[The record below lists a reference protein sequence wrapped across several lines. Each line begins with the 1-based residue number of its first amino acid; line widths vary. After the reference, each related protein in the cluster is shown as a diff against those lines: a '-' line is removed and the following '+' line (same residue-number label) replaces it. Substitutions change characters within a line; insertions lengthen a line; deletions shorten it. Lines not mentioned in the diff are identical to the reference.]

1 MKSSRSPRFAHHR
14 RLASAPL
21 LATLSFLILSPAF
34 ADQTVDIQGNAG
46 GKRFDG
52 IGAVSGGG
60 ATSVLLKDYP
70 EPQRSQIL
78 DLLFKPDF
86 GAAMSALF
94 VEVPGDGN
102 STQGSELSHMH
113 TRGDENY
120 SRGYEWWLMKEA
132 KARDPYIT
140 LDGCAWSAPA
150 WVGNGNFW
158 SQDMADYYSKWIE
171 GLKTTYGLD
180 FDAVGCRN
188 EKGVNEDFAKKLRAT
203 LDSYGLTKVKIHGF
217 DNWDKSKWNW
227 TRDMT
232 TDPVLKK
239 AVDIMSNHTIA
250 DSPATPE
257 VMQMSIDYNKPIWNT
272 EEHVYKHGFD
282 CEISLVHAFNQNYIQ
297 SAVTKI
303 VCWYLVSSVYPIE
316 PYPDITVLVANSPWS
331 GHYTVNPA
339 LWAYAHYGQFTRVG
353 WKYLDGACGDL
364 SGGGTYVTLASGAD
378 YSTIAE
384 TKGAA
389 ANQTITFTV
398 GGGLSTGKVCVWRS
412 NSGEQFTR
420 QADLTPAN
428 GSFSITMEPNSI
440 YTISTTSGQSK
451 GSFADAPADKPFP
464 FPYYETFDHYTNPK
478 EWGYLPYYTADICDG
493 FEVTDR
499 PDGNGKC
506 LRQVVAQKPQ
516 SWAPEWKPYT
526 IIGDKNWKDYEVSAD
541 VYFDDGGWA
550 GVMGRVSNVGTGYG
564 TTPRAYYMRL
574 DATGACS
581 LYVVSQPRRNRGGPG
596 VRVPS
601 DVLLASG
608 TAGNMDPK
616 GWQNVK
622 LRMAGSIITGF
633 VNGTPILS
641 ATDSVCASGMA
652 GLLTGDSNTRN
663 TAMFDNLIIN
673 TVDGPKPQP
682 TVFAQDAYPM
692 YKPVVADG
700 AARWN
705 PAAVAAA
712 HADDFESTSNTR

>member
-1 MKSSRSPRFAHHR
+1 M
-14 RLASAPL
+14 
-21 LATLSFLILSPAF
+21 
-34 ADQTVDIQGNAG
+34 
-46 GKRFDG
+46 
-52 IGAVSGGG
+52 
-60 ATSVLLKDYP
+60 
-70 EPQRSQIL
+70 
-78 DLLFKPDF
+78 
-86 GAAMSALF
+86 
-94 VEVPGDGN
+94 
-102 STQGSELSHMH
+102 
-113 TRGDENY
+113 
-120 SRGYEWWLMKEA
+120 
-132 KARDPYIT
+132 
-140 LDGCAWSAPA
+140 
-150 WVGNGNFW
+150 
-158 SQDMADYYSKWIE
+158 
-171 GLKTTYGLD
+171 
-180 FDAVGCRN
+180 
-188 EKGVNEDFAKKLRAT
+188 
-203 LDSYGLTKVKIHGF
+203 KIHGF

-239 AVDIMSNHTIA
+239 AVDVMSNHTIA

-257 VMQMSIDYNKPIWNT
+257 VMQMSTDYNKPIWNT

-353 WKYLDGACGDL
+353 WKYLDGACGNL

-384 TKGAA
+384 TQGAA
-389 ANQTITFTV
+389 ANQVITFTV
-398 GGGLSTGKVCVWRS
+398 GGGLSTGNVCVWRS
-412 NSGEQFTR
+412 NGSEQFTR
-420 QADLTPAN
+420 QADITPAN
-428 GSFSITMEPNSI
+428 GSFSLTMEPNSI
-440 YTISTTSGQSK
+440 YTISTTTGQSK
-451 GSFADAPADKPFP
+451 GTYADVPAEKAFP
-464 FPYYETFDHYTNPK
+464 FPYYETFDHYTLPK

-499 PDGNGKC
+499 PDGSGKC

-541 VYFDDGGWA
+541 IYFDDGGWA

-564 TTPRAYYMRL
+564 TTPKAYYMRL

-581 LYVVSQPRRNRGGPG
+581 LCVVSQPRRARGGPG

-601 DVLLASG
+601 DVVLASG
-608 TAGNMDPK
+608 TASNMDPK

-641 ATDSVCASGMA
+641 ATDTACASGMA
-652 GLLTGDSNTRN
+652 GLLTGDANTRN

-682 TVFAQDAYPM
+682 TVFVQDAYPM
-692 YKPVVADG
+692 YKSHFAVN
-700 AARWN
+700 AAQWN
-705 PAAVAAA
+705 AASTAAA
-712 HADDFESTSNTR
+712 HVDDLESTSNTR